1 MADIAD
7 RPVSPLYEAIR
18 DIMAGTWPEDEY
30 DVADSPLGHAEFR
43 SQVSL
48 TGEVEVSPIV
58 RNSTSTG
65 GATDTDFESLKS
77 DDESESEW
85 EAEADA
91 EGDDTMSTDID
102 VELKNN
108 SAAAVER
115 RRSVAED
122 GTGADIAARIDEVL
136 EDEAKI
142 RPRRNTIADEF
153 AEGFR
158 LEIAEELNNLVQEEP
173 ELEAAAA
180 ATAMTGGNTGYNADI
195 LPPVPEADIAA
206 AEHTALTADK
216 PAPPVAGPES
226 ERHLPRLTIP
236 SPPAPAA
243 PIQEQQQTPPPIPS
257 RSPSRPNTALA
268 NYTIFPPPSAS
279 TSSLHPLKQ
288 TMSALS
294 SSRGSRFFEELDTA
308 AATSMEEASST
319 QRLESGMRYE
329 ELKAATP
336 PVDAVKLKK
345 KRRASFSCGL
355 RLWGKGKEKKLA
367 SGNDNA
373 RPATGRTSLGEKR

>member
-30 DVADSPLGHAEFR
+30 DVAESPLGHADFK

-48 TGEVEVSPIV
+48 TGEVEVSPVV

-85 EAEADA
+85 EAEH

-102 VELKNN
+102 VEPKNN
-108 SAAAVER
+108 SAAAAER
-115 RRSVAED
+115 RRSIAED
-122 GTGADIAARIDEVL
+122 GTGSDFAARIDEIL

-180 ATAMTGGNTGYNADI
+180 ATTTRENLGCNTDI
-195 LPPVPEADIAA
+195 LFPVPEADIAV
-206 AEHTALTADK
+206 AEHTALTASK
-216 PAPPVAGPES
+216 PAPPAAASQQEW
-226 ERHLPRLTIP
+226 HLPRLTIP
-236 SPPAPAA
+236 PHPVPAV

-268 NYTIFPPPSAS
+268 NYTIFPAPSAS
-279 TSSLHPLKQ
+279 TTSLHPLKP
-288 TMSALS
+288 TVSALS
-294 SSRGSRFFEELDTA
+294 STRSSRFFEELDTA

-319 QRLESGMRYE
+319 QRLESGARYE

-336 PVDAVKLKK
+336 PVDTVKLRK

-355 RLWGKGKEKKLA
+355 RLWGRGKEKKPAA
-367 SGNDNA
+367 SVNDNA
-373 RPATGRTSLGEKR
+373 RPATGKTSLGEKR

>member
-30 DVADSPLGHAEFR
+30 DVADSPLGHADFK

-48 TGEVEVSPIV
+48 TGEVEVSPVV

-85 EAEADA
+85 EAE
-91 EGDDTMSTDID
+91 GDDTISTDID
-102 VELKNN
+102 VEPKNN
-108 SAAAVER
+108 SAAAAER
-115 RRSVAED
+115 RRSIAED
-122 GTGADIAARIDEVL
+122 GSGADIAARIDEVL
-136 EDEAKI
+136 EDEVKI

-180 ATAMTGGNTGYNADI
+180 AAATTGGNTGCNADI
-195 LPPVPEADIAA
+195 LPPAPEADIAA

-216 PAPPVAGPES
+216 PAPPAALES

-236 SPPAPAA
+236 PPPAPAA

-268 NYTIFPPPSAS
+268 GYTIFPAPSAS
-279 TSSLHPLKQ
+279 TASLHPLKP
-288 TMSALS
+288 TVSALS
-294 SSRGSRFFEELDTA
+294 SSRSSRFFEELDTA

-319 QRLESGMRYE
+319 QRLESGARYE

-336 PVDAVKLKK
+336 PVQAGKLRK

-355 RLWGKGKEKKLA
+355 RLWGKGKEKKPAA
-367 SGNDNA
+367 SGNNNA
-373 RPATGRTSLGEKR
+373 RPATGKTSLGEKR

>member
-30 DVADSPLGHAEFR
+30 DVADSPLGHADFK

-85 EAEADA
+85 EAEA

-115 RRSVAED
+115 RRSIAED

-180 ATAMTGGNTGYNADI
+180 AATTTGGNTGYNADI

-206 AEHTALTADK
+206 AEHMALTANR
-216 PAPPVAGPES
+216 PAPPVVAPES

-268 NYTIFPPPSAS
+268 NYSIFPAPSAS
-279 TSSLHPLKQ
+279 TASLHPLKP
-288 TMSALS
+288 TVSALS
-294 SSRGSRFFEELDTA
+294 SSRGSRFFEDLDTA
-308 AATSMEEASST
+308 AATSMEETSST
-319 QRLESGMRYE
+319 QRLGSGVRYE

-336 PVDAVKLKK
+336 PVDSVKLK

-355 RLWGKGKEKKLA
+355 RLWGKGKEKKPAA

-373 RPATGRTSLGEKR
+373 RPASGRTSLGEKR